1 MSYDALLEK
10 VRQAEQALEARERS
24 VSADWRQTRRSWR
37 ALWTPGRIAAAGVIA
52 GFAFGWSRAGRA
64 SVAGTGFGLLK
75 LGTSLVTLVGSLQAK
90 AAADEAGDAA
100 TKTRV
105 AAHDA
110 RKATEAGD
118 RGPPEPATDTA
129 HSERRDRRR
138 PDPSWSSRPTAAE
151 AATDVSERP
160 GRR

>member
-1 MSYDALLEK
+1 MSYDTLLEK
-10 VRQAEQALEARERS
+10 VRQAERALEARERS

-37 ALWTPGRIAAAGVIA
+37 AIWTPGRIAAAGAIA

-75 LGTSLVTLVGSLQAK
+75 LGTSLVTLASSLQAK
-90 AAADEAGDAA
+90 SAADEAGDAA
-100 TKTRV
+100 ATTRV

-110 RKATEAGD
+110 RQAAEAGD
-118 RGPPEPATDTA
+118 CDPPALASDTPRPDRGE
-129 HSERRDRRR
+129 RRR
-138 PDPSWSSRPTAAE
+138 PDPSWASPPGAAE
-151 AATDVSERP
+151 AATEVSERA